1 MSNVS
6 FAYGGRRSGKTEWLV
21 KRAAEVGGIIIVA
34 NAGQAQAVYKTARH
48 LGLDIRYPITVEEHM
63 KLRHSFYR
71 GEFSVPVLIDELEW
85 VLNRFGIY
93 NLDSFT
99 LDVSDIGA
107 LAGAMSEDE
116 FRKACPSL
124 AAVENWNR
132 RANDEG

>member
-34 NAGQAQAVYKTARH
+34 NAGQAQAIFKTACD
-48 LGLDIRYPITVEEHM
+48 LGLDIRYPITVKEHM
-63 KLRHSFYR
+63 KLRHSFYK

-85 VLNRFGIY
+85 VLKAYGIY

-99 LDVSDIGA
+99 LDVSDLGA
-107 LAGAMSEDE
+107 LAGVMDEDE
-116 FRKACPSL
+116 FRKACPPL
-124 AAVENWNR
+124 AAVEHWNR
-132 RANDEG
+132 RANDA